1 MSQKIKQRDV
11 ADRRQEEL
19 GPPHGWKER
28 RRHTE
33 RRLPEITEFLATE
46 SQWQMYFCCPDR
58 EAPTDNEPAEDS
70 FARIR
75 E

>member
-1 MSQKIKQRDV
+1 MSPKIKQRNIE
-11 ADRRQEEL
+11 DRRLDEL
-19 GPPHGWKER
+19 GPPHGWKDR

-33 RRLPEITEFLATE
+33 RRLPEIAEFLATE
-46 SQWQMYFCCPDR
+46 SQWQMYFCRADS
-58 EAPTDNEPAEDS
+58 EAPINNEPSEDV